1 MAHVDKEIINII
13 NIFRDKE
20 LKKAVGDGD
29 EIVVDKIGCRFNL
42 SYESML
48 STMIEV
54 DYRKCIDLVLKS
66 ASKIDDM
73 EEPDLLYHIIEGGDG
88 DKGMYVGISS
98 DKNQDIITFIL
109 KQINIYNIAN
119 WLFMCSVV
127 GNIVAAR
134 YMKPFLADVVLLE
147 AGGKIVDLKKMYE
160 YKIKQTEIPQLT
172 MSDTCAY
179 KKATEIVVDDF
190 EIWNYYYDQPI
201 YL

>member
-1 MAHVDKEIINII
+1 MAHVDREIINII
-13 NIFRDKE
+13 NIFREKE
-20 LKKAVGDGD
+20 LESSDSGCD
-29 EIVVDKIGCRFNL
+29 EIVVSKIGCRFNL

-54 DYRKCIDLVLKS
+54 DYRKCIEMVLKK
-66 ASKIDDM
+66 ASKIDDI
-73 EEPDLLYHIIEGGDG
+73 EEPDSLYHIIDGGDG

-98 DKNQDIITFIL
+98 DKNQNIITFIL
-109 KQINIYNIAN
+109 KKINVYNIGS

-127 GNIVAAR
+127 GNIIAAR
-134 YMKPFLADVVLLE
+134 YMKPFLADVVLLDV
-147 AGGKIVDLKKMYE
+147 GGKILDLKKMYE

-172 MSDTCAY
+172 MSDTCAH
-179 KKATEIVVDDF
+179 KKAAEIGVDDF